1 MADQR
6 ITQLVELSQ
15 VAVSQNDVLP
25 ISDISASETKK
36 ITVKNLVAAGID
48 LVNDGEIDIS
58 KLDQNSTVKID
69 TVAIAD
75 NAITAAKLAD
85 NSSLVSSSIQPSSDN
100 FIGRGFFNSST
111 GNLAFFNGTSYQQV
125 VMPTAGI
132 GDLQVTTGKL
142 AAGAVTT
149 EKVTAL
155 GTAAY
160 ADESITTAKLAN
172 QSVTAAKIAPDSI
185 TASQIAPNAIGSSEL
200 ADAAVDTTA
209 IQDSAVTHSKI
220 ADGAI
225 INSKIADGAITNI
238 KIAASEITYDKL
250 NLAAGSVPGSKIA
263 DDSITFSQLA
273 PGAVETTILADSSVT
288 TAKLADF
295 SVTTAKIENSSITV
309 DKLALSSVTSAQLSI
324 GAVITAS
331 IADLAVTNVKLAN
344 ASVTSAK
351 IANGAI
357 TTGAIAD
364 GAVTASKLD
373 LAANSIS
380 GSSIA
385 TASITAD
392 QLAANSVGTS
402 ELVNLAVTTDKL
414 ADLSVT
420 TAKIATSSID
430 SSKLASFAVTTAAI
444 ADSVVTY
451 QKIQAT
457 SGSDVLIGRSS
468 PLGGTLEEIPCTAA
482 GRALLADATPSE
494 QRETLEL
501 GSLALAEGT
510 WVNGSS
516 FSGTSSGTN
525 TGDQTITL
533 TGPVTGSGT
542 GTFATS
548 IAIDAINSS
557 NIVTGAVTSAKIA
570 DFAVTQTKLSD
581 NSSVIV
587 NNAAPVGSGAFI
599 GQHWLN
605 TTSAIEYTWTG
616 SIWLQQSGITSI
628 GIVDSTPIALTV
640 TYPDPY
646 TATLTTTLDTQGAG
660 LVWAGPL
667 SGTDAAPTFRA
678 LEGSDLPL
686 ATASVVGAVKPG
698 GGLQMGAAVDGT
710 IEHVNS
716 VTGATVS
723 GITFDA
729 HGHISAA
736 VPLVASD
743 IPGLDASKIESGSI
757 SIDRIGNKSI
767 TSAKL
772 ADYATA
778 QLGETLPTP
787 NFIGE
792 IFLNPLDKTFFMWD
806 GNVWVPIGISAGQV
820 VFAGTYDASTNLVAS
835 VTSDGA
841 AIGLEVGLALPL
853 ATTFNSSYYVVV
865 SEGGTGVSPAP
876 AVTLAPPDIL
886 LSNGANWVEVDVSS
900 TYVAQ
905 SADNVSFTP
914 AANLG
919 STNVQ
924 NALEEVSNECRN
936 AANITSGTLAVARG
950 GTGLTTY
957 MKGEILAGNA
967 SNTLSVVSPGT
978 NGQMLVADSATAS
991 GLNWAVPTTGT
1002 VTSVSSSTAA
1012 LTVTSPTT
1020 TPALAIRSATTSVN
1034 GIVQLS
1040 DSFSTTSST
1049 LAATPTAVKA
1059 AYDIG
1064 AAALPRAGGLLTGDL
1079 HLGQN
1084 VAIVYEG
1091 TTDDAFESRIYVAD
1105 PTADREIFFPDA
1117 GGTLA
1122 LTSQLDDGVF

>member
-15 VAVSQNDVLP
+15 AGASQNDVLP
-25 ISDISASETKK
+25 ISDVSASETKK
-36 ITVKNLVAAGID
+36 ITVKNLIAAGID
-48 LVNDGEIDIS
+48 LINTAEIDIS
-58 KLDQNSTVKID
+58 KIDQNSTTKLES
-69 TVAIAD
+69 VAIAPA
-75 NAITAAKLAD
+75 AITASKF
-85 NSSLVSSSIQPSSDN
+85 SSSSSVFVSTAEPTSDN
-100 FIGRGFFNSST
+100 FIGRGFFDTAS
-111 GNLAFFNGTSYQQV
+111 GNLKIFNGSTYQQSV
-125 VMPTAGI
+125 VP
-132 GDLQVTTGKL
+132 GDSFPG
-142 AAGAVTT
+142 G
-149 EKVTAL
+149 
-155 GTAAY
+155 
-160 ADESITTAKLAN
+160 SIPGAKL
-172 QSVTAAKIAPDSI
+172 
-185 TASQIAPNAIGSSEL
+185 
-200 ADAAVDTTA
+200 
-209 IQDSAVTHSKI
+209 
-220 ADGAI
+220 
-225 INSKIADGAITNI
+225 
-238 KIAASEITYDKL
+238 
-250 NLAAGSVPGSKIA
+250 VPGS
-263 DDSITFSQLA
+263 ITPLEMGVAS
-273 PGAVETTILADSSVT
+273 VETSR
-288 TAKLADF
+288 
-295 SVTTAKIENSSITV
+295 
-309 DKLALSSVTSAQLSI
+309 
-324 GAVITAS
+324 
-331 IADLAVTNVKLAN
+331 IADLA
-344 ASVTSAK
+344 
-351 IANGAI
+351 
-357 TTGAIAD
+357 
-364 GAVTASKLD
+364 
-373 LAANSIS
+373 
-380 GSSIA
+380 
-385 TASITAD
+385 ITAD
-392 QLAANSVGTS
+392 KLA
-402 ELVNLAVTTDKL
+402 VNAVTTDKIGAL
-414 ADLSVT
+414 AVTGEKLSPG
-420 TAKIATSSID
+420 
-430 SSKLASFAVTTAAI
+430 AVTTNAI
-444 ADSVVTY
+444 SDNSVTY
-451 QKIQAT
+451 SKIQLT
-457 SGSDVLIGRSS
+457 STSDVILGRASA
-468 PLGGTLEEIPCTAA
+468 LAGQIEEIPCTAV
-482 GRALLADATPSE
+482 GRALLSGLTAEDQRDA
-494 QRETLEL
+494 L
-501 GSLALAEGT
+501 GLGTLALATGT

-516 FSGTSSGTN
+516 FSGESSGTN

-542 GTFATS
+542 GTFATTIS
-548 IAIDAINSS
+548 AGAITSDAIA
-557 NIVTGAVTSAKIA
+557 TGAVTSAKIA
-570 DFAVTQTKLSD
+570 DFAVTSSKLSD
-581 NSSVIV
+581 NSAIVV
-587 NNAAPVGSGAFI
+587 NNSAPSGSGAFI

-616 SIWLQQSGITSI
+616 TLWLQQSGITSI
-628 GIVDSTPIALTV
+628 GIVDSTPISLAV

-646 TATLTTTLDTQGAG
+646 TATLTTTLDFQGAG

-698 GGLQMGAAVDGT
+698 GGLQMAAVLDGT
-710 IEHVNS
+710 IEHINS
-716 VTGATVS
+716 VTAATVS

-820 VFAGTYDASTNLVAS
+820 VFAGTYDASTNLIAS

-936 AANITSGTLAVARG
+936 AANITSGTLVVARG

-957 MKGEILAGNA
+957 AKGEIPVGNA
-967 SNTLSVVSPGT
+967 SNTLSVLSPGT
-978 NGQMLVADSATAS
+978 NGQMLIADSATAS
-991 GLNWAVPTTGT
+991 GLNWATPTVGT

-1012 LTVTSPTT
+1012 LTVTSATT

-1040 DSFSTTSST
+1040 DSVTTTSSV

-1059 AYDIG
+1059 AYDVAI
-1064 AAALPRAGGLLTGDL
+1064 AALPAAGGTLTGDL
-1079 HLGQN
+1079 QLAQN
-1084 VAIVYEG
+1084 VAIIYEG
-1091 TTDDAFESRIYVAD
+1091 NTNDSFETRIYVAD

-1122 LTSQLDDGVF
+1122 LASQLDDGTF

>member
-15 VAVSQNDVLP
+15 AGASQNDVLP
-25 ISDISASETKK
+25 ISDVSASETKK
-36 ITVKNLVAAGID
+36 ITIKNLIAAGID
-48 LVNDGEIDIS
+48 LIDAAEIDIS
-58 KLDQNSTVKID
+58 KIDQNSATKLD
-69 TVAIAD
+69 SNAIATG
-75 NAITAAKLAD
+75 AVTASKL
-85 NSSLVSSSIQPSSDN
+85 SSGSSVFVSTAEPTSDN
-100 FIGRGFFNSST
+100 FIGRGFFNTAS
-111 GNLAFFNGTSYQQV
+111 GNFKVFNGSIYQQSV
-125 VMPTAGI
+125 VP
-132 GDLQVTTGKL
+132 GDSFPDG
-142 AAGAVTT
+142 
-149 EKVTAL
+149 
-155 GTAAY
+155 
-160 ADESITTAKLAN
+160 SIPG
-172 QSVTAAKIAPDSI
+172 AKI
-185 TASQIAPNAIGSSEL
+185 
-200 ADAAVDTTA
+200 
-209 IQDSAVTHSKI
+209 
-220 ADGAI
+220 
-225 INSKIADGAITNI
+225 
-238 KIAASEITYDKL
+238 
-250 NLAAGSVPGSKIA
+250 VPGSITPLELGVASVETSRIA
-263 DDSITFSQLA
+263 D
-273 PGAVETTILADSSVT
+273 
-288 TAKLADF
+288 
-295 SVTTAKIENSSITV
+295 
-309 DKLALSSVTSAQLSI
+309 
-324 GAVITAS
+324 
-331 IADLAVTNVKLAN
+331 
-344 ASVTSAK
+344 
-351 IANGAI
+351 
-357 TTGAIAD
+357 
-364 GAVTASKLD
+364 
-373 LAANSIS
+373 
-380 GSSIA
+380 
-385 TASITAD
+385 
-392 QLAANSVGTS
+392 
-402 ELVNLAVTTDKL
+402 LAVTTDKL
-414 ADLSVT
+414 A
-420 TAKIATSSID
+420 
-430 SSKLASFAVTTAAI
+430 FGAVTTDKIGALAVTGEKLSPG
-444 ADSVVTY
+444 AVTTNALSDNSVAY
-451 QKIQAT
+451 AKIQLT
-457 SGSDVLIGRSS
+457 STSDVILGRATA
-468 PLGGTLEEIPCTAA
+468 LAGEIEEIPCTAA
-482 GRALLADATPSE
+482 GRALLSGLTAEDQRDALGLG
-494 QRETLEL
+494 TL
-501 GSLALAEGT
+501 SLAIGT

-516 FSGTSSGTN
+516 FSGESSGTN

-542 GTFATS
+542 GAFAT
-548 IAIDAINSS
+548 AISTGAITSDAIA
-557 NIVTGAVTSAKIA
+557 TGAVTSAKIA
-570 DFAVTQTKLSD
+570 DFAVTSSKLSD
-581 NSSVIV
+581 NSAIVV
-587 NNAAPVGSGAFI
+587 NNSAPSGSGAFI

-616 SIWLQQSGITSI
+616 TLWLQQSGITSI
-628 GIVDSTPIALTV
+628 GIVDSTPIALSV
-640 TYPDPY
+640 AYPDPY
-646 TATLTTTLDTQGAG
+646 TATLTTTLDPQPAG
-660 LVWAGPL
+660 TVWAGPL

-736 VPLVASD
+736 VPLAASD
-743 IPGLDASKIESGSI
+743 IPGLDASKIETGSI
-757 SIDRIGNKSI
+757 SIDRIGDKSI

-957 MKGEILAGNA
+957 LKGEILAGNA

-978 NGQMLVADSATAS
+978 NGQMLIADSATAS
-991 GLNWAVPTTGT
+991 GLNWATPTVGT

-1012 LTVTSPTT
+1012 LTVTSATT

-1040 DSFSTTSST
+1040 DSVTTTSSV
-1049 LAATPTAVKA
+1049 LAATPTAVKT
-1059 AYDIG
+1059 AYDI
-1064 AAALPRAGGLLTGDL
+1064 AIAALPAVGGTLTGDL
-1079 HLGQN
+1079 QLAQN
-1084 VAIVYEG
+1084 VAIIYEG
-1091 TTDDAFESRIYVAD
+1091 NTDDGFETRIYVAD
-1105 PTADREIFFPDA
+1105 PTADREILFPDA

-1122 LTSQLDDGVF
+1122 LASQLDDGTY